1 MTPFDSTPHPTGSGE
16 QLWLECV
23 EKLAQELPEQQF
35 NTWIKPLQA
44 RVSEDQTK
52 ITILVGNRFKLDWVR
67 TQSSLKRLPTKIVI
81 LVWSSDTRA

>member
-1 MTPFDSTPHPTGSGE
+1 MIPFDSTPHPTGSGE

-44 RVSEDQTK
+44 KVSEDQTK
-52 ITILVGNRFKLDWVR
+52 ITILVGNRL
-67 TQSSLKRLPTKIVI
+67 SSTGCAP
-81 LVWSSDTRA
+81 SMPSA